1 MHPED
6 KCRADICKVNTD
18 VLQARTGSPT
28 ISAWG
33 APDSSS
39 SATHARMVYGIP
51 GGQGWVV
58 CVCVCVCVCDK
69 ST

>member
-6 KCRADICKVNTD
+6 KHRADIYKDNTGL
-18 VLQARTGSPT
+18 LQARTGSPT

-33 APDSSS
+33 APDSIS
-39 SATHARMVYGIP
+39 SATHARMVMAYP
-51 GGQGWVV
+51 EDRGGL

-69 ST
+69 NT